1 MMIVE
6 LHIPD
11 ELAAT
16 LTRLVPDAESFALE
30 ALQAK
35 LNEIESEEQLAE
47 EYRLAAKENQPLTHD
62 FSFVDAENWDDY

>member
-1 MMIVE
+1 MMTLE

-16 LTRLVPDAESFALE
+16 LERLTADVESFALE

-35 LNEIESEEQLAE
+35 IREIEEQEQLAE
-47 EYRLAAKENQPLTHD
+47 EYRFAAQENRALIRD
-62 FSFVDAENWDDY
+62 FSHVDAEHWDDY

>member
-1 MMIVE
+1 MMTIQ

-30 ALQAK
+30 ALQVRLK
-35 LNEIESEEQLAE
+35 EIESEERLAE
-47 EYRLAAKENQPLTHD
+47 EYSFAATENESITRD
-62 FSFVDAENWDDY
+62 FSSVDAEHWDDY

>member
-1 MMIVE
+1 MTLE

-30 ALQAK
+30 ALQTRLK
-35 LNEIESEEQLAE
+35 EIESDERLAE
-47 EYRLAAKENQPLTHD
+47 EYCFAAKENESVTRD
-62 FSFVDAENWDDY
+62 FAAVDAEHWDDY

>member
-1 MMIVE
+1 MMTLE

-16 LTRLVPDAESFALE
+16 LERLTPDVGAFTLE

-35 LNEIESEEQLAE
+35 VRETEQNEQLAE
-47 EYRLAAKENQPLTHD
+47 EYRFAAQENESLMRD
-62 FSFVDAENWDDY
+62 FRHVDAEHWDD

>member
-16 LTRLVPDAESFALE
+16 LTRLVPDAESFALQ
-30 ALQAK
+30 ALEAK
-35 LNEIESEEQLAE
+35 LKEIESEERLAE
-47 EYRLAAKENQPLTHD
+47 EYRFAAKENESIARD
-62 FSFVDAENWDDY
+62 FGVVDAEHWDEY